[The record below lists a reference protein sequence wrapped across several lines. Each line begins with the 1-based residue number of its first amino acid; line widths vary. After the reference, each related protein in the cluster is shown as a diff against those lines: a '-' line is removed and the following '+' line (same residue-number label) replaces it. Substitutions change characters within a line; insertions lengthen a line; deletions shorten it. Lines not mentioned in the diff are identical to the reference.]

1 MFKNPLAV
9 LSLFNLGRN
18 AFVILIKTILFL
30 TLVGTSNVALAFCGF
45 YVAKADTD
53 LFNSASQVVMVRDN
67 DRTVITMANDFR
79 GDVADFAMVV
89 PVPAFIE
96 REQINVATQ
105 GLIDHLD
112 AYTAPRLVEYFDE
125 NPCRKHRYR
134 AELASTM
141 MTDSVQSKA
150 MPEATE
156 EFGVTIEAKYTV
168 GEYDILILSA
178 EQSGGLIDWL
188 HDNNYQ
194 LPQGAEEVV
203 GSYLRQGMR
212 FFVARVNIEAQQES
226 GYANLRS
233 LQIAFESPKF
243 MLPIRLGTLN
253 ADGQQELFVYA
264 LTRSGRVET
273 SNYRTVR
280 MPSNVEI
287 PGFVK
292 GRFDDFYRDMFTR
305 QTEKENGKAVF
316 LEYAW
321 DMAWCDPCAADPL
334 TTAQLRNLG
343 VYWLQED
350 KINVG
355 RNNKLFMQRPQDVFV
370 TRLHLR
376 YDSETFP
383 DDLKFIETGDRSNY
397 QGRYVMRH
405 AWTGEANCFA
415 ATDYFKRVNDRN
427 IVAGNQ
433 LANLTGW
440 DRQEIAD
447 LSGMMELP
455 EEKWWQR
462 IWQTQ

>member
-1 MFKNPLAV
+1 
-9 LSLFNLGRN
+9 
-18 AFVILIKTILFL
+18 
-30 TLVGTSNVALAFCGF
+30 
-45 YVAKADTD
+45 
-53 LFNSASQVVMVRDN
+53 MVRDQ
-67 DRTVITMANDFR
+67 DRTVITMANDFQ

-89 PVPAFIE
+89 PVPTFIE

-125 NPCRKHRYR
+125 DPCQQRRMV
-134 AELASTM
+134 AESALAMADGNVQLKSTRQ
-141 MTDSVQSKA
+141 D
-150 MPEATE
+150 EDL
-156 EFGVTIEAKYTV
+156 GVTIEAKYTV

-178 EQSGGLIDWL
+178 EESSGLIEWL
-188 HDNNYQ
+188 DGNDYK
-194 LPQGAEEVV
+194 LPEGAEEVV
-203 GSYLRQGMR
+203 GSYLKQGMR
-212 FFVARVNIEAQQES
+212 FFVAKVNLEAQQES
-226 GYANLRS
+226 GYSNLRP
-233 LQIAFESPKF
+233 LQVAFESPKF

-292 GRFDDFYRDMFTR
+292 NRFADFYRDMFTT

-334 TTAQLRNLG
+334 STTQLKNLG
-343 VYWLQED
+343 AYWLDDGNTGANQ
-350 KINVG
+350 NSSRVQ
-355 RNNKLFMQRPQDVFV
+355 QRPQDVFV

-376 YDSETFP
+376 YDGETFP
-383 DDLKFIETGDRSNY
+383 DDLKFIETGDRTNY
-397 QGRYVMRH
+397 QGRYIMRH
-405 AWTGEANCFA
+405 AWEGEANCAA
-415 ATDYFKRVNDRN
+415 ATDYFKMVEDRN
-427 IVAGNQ
+427 IIAGNH

-440 DRQEIAD
+440 NRQEIA
-447 LSGMMELP
+447 SSMGVVEIP
-455 EEKWWQR
+455 EQKWWKR
-462 IWQTQ
+462 LWK